1 MGEPEEAVE
10 EKPMPQWKLKK
21 MEELA
26 ERKKPVVEKS
36 FKVILEGLA
45 KEDATFATIK
55 TITDRELITPNK
67 TFIEGQVTLEYRQ
80 KKHALKACHILCGL
94 EHNSVK
100 LHASLETK
108 NDLKAHRRTR
118 IIVRNL
124 PWSCT

>member
-1 MGEPEEAVE
+1 MKDEPEEAVE

-55 TITDRELITPNK
+55 VSYLLNL
-67 TFIEGQVTLEYRQ
+67 FFLSQ
-80 KKHALKACHILCGL
+80 
-94 EHNSVK
+94 NSVIYFGK
-100 LHASLETK
+100 K
-108 NDLKAHRRTR
+108 F
-118 IIVRNL
+118 
-124 PWSCT
+124 

>member
-1 MGEPEEAVE
+1 M
-10 EKPMPQWKLKK
+10 
-21 MEELA
+21 
-26 ERKKPVVEKS
+26 
-36 FKVILEGLA
+36 
-45 KEDATFATIK
+45 
-55 TITDRELITPNK
+55 
-67 TFIEGQVTLEYRQ
+67 TLEYRQ

-124 PWSCT
+124 PWSCTEESLGKLCRQWGNVTEVKIPTKEDGRMRGFGFIQFTHGHERHLAFLIYMKLV

>member
-1 MGEPEEAVE
+1 MKDEPEEAVE

-55 TITDRELITPNK
+55 VSYLLNFCFVIK
-67 TFIEGQVTLEYRQ
+67 Q
-80 KKHALKACHILCGL
+80 
-94 EHNSVK
+94 
-100 LHASLETK
+100 
-108 NDLKAHRRTR
+108 
-118 IIVRNL
+118 RNL
-124 PWSCT
+124 FWQMF